1 MIQFHLK
8 NSDCAF
14 DEKSGKLVS
23 VRSGGTEMLAET
35 DSLFMLGFRDER
47 NDEQKIFSREFRCQ
61 VAPDRD
67 SLRMEFSGHPRY
79 RGIRVAYSVRAT
91 EKGLLFRPEVRNIP
105 DSLTLEWIEPLLL
118 SMTDSKGS
126 LFLPQTEGILMD
138 SPLEN
143 LEYQE
148 PGWHRYRF
156 YPGYSQMQ
164 FLAYF
169 SGKHGLYYAAHDAGN
184 GTKFLDAR
192 PENGKVSPMI
202 RNYCGLFPGQD
213 YVPDFDMA
221 LVPFEGGW
229 MDACEIHREWMETST
244 VLPAKGKM
252 PSFVKESPVVAIYPV
267 RGNGDDKGE
276 MSPNEYY
283 PYAKAMPIVRELA
296 KKFDSRIL
304 PLLMHWEG
312 TAPWAPPYVWPPL
325 GGEKLLAEYRDA
337 LHDEGHFLGV
347 YCSGTAWTQT
357 SSIQK
362 DYSREKQCREED
374 LEKEMIRGPHDE
386 IDAYICNGPTNQR
399 IGYDMCISQE
409 WPRKTVREEVRKL
422 ADFGLDYAQFF
433 DQNLGGASH
442 CCWAKDHRHPPTP
455 GPWQTEKMT
464 SLMAELCAEN
474 PGLVLGCE
482 SAAAFP
488 YLKYLP
494 FNDLRF
500 ACWNIARTR
509 PVPAYAYL
517 FHEYINN
524 FMGNQCGIYWNLEL
538 EKCPEN
544 LLWRTAYS
552 FSAGDLLSVVLKDH
566 GQIHWGWN
574 YKWERPQPEQ
584 ESIMT
589 LVRNLNTFRK
599 QHPEFLQYGRM
610 IRPLAAVSGDTWE
623 LVTARGS
630 RMLEAFLHSSWRSP
644 DGREVQIVT
653 NFLPRL
659 QTVRITPDSGTEPF
673 DLVLP
678 PLSAVI
684 SIRGETSTK

>member
-1 MIQFHLK
+1 MIRF
-8 NSDCAF
+8 NFSNNCFEF
-14 DEKSGKLVS
+14 DETSGKLVS
-23 VRSGGTEMLAET
+23 FRSGGVEMLADAET
-35 DSLFMLGFRDER
+35 LFVLGFRDSR
-47 NDEQKIFSREFRCQ
+47 NDEQKVRSSEFRCQ
-61 VAPDRD
+61 VTKEQD
-67 SLRMEFSGHPRY
+67 SLRMEFSGHPQY
-79 RGIRVAYSVRAT
+79 RGMRVAYSIRVT
-91 EKGLLFRPEVRNIP
+91 EKGMRFHPEVRHIP
-105 DSLTLEWIEPLLL
+105 GDLTLEWIEPLLL
-118 SMTDSKGS
+118 SMADSNGK
-126 LFLPQTEGILMD
+126 LFLSHTEGILLD

-143 LEYQE
+143 LEYLE

-156 YPGYSQMQ
+156 YPGYVQMQ
-164 FLAYF
+164 FMAYF
-169 SGKHGLYYAAHDAGN
+169 SGNHGLYYAAHDAGH
-184 GTKFLDAR
+184 GIKFLDAR
-192 PENGKVSPMI
+192 PENGKVALII

-221 LVPFEGGW
+221 LSRFEGGW
-229 MDACEIHREWMETST
+229 MDACELYRDWMETSN
-244 VLPAKGKM
+244 VLPPKGKM
-252 PSFVKESPVVAIYPV
+252 PSFVNESPVVMIYPV

-276 MSPNEYY
+276 MVPNEYY
-283 PYAKAMPIVRELA
+283 PYMKAMPVVRELA
-296 KKFDSRIL
+296 GKFDSRLL

-337 LHDEGHFLGV
+337 LHAEGHFLGV

-362 DYSREKQCREED
+362 DYSCEKQFREEH
-374 LEKEMIRGPHDE
+374 LEKEMIRGPHGE

-409 WPRKTVREEVRKL
+409 WPRKTVREEVKKL

-464 SLMAELCAEN
+464 SLMEELHEEN

-500 ACWNIARTR
+500 ACWNLARAR

-574 YKWERPQPEQ
+574 YKWDRPQPEQ
-584 ESIMT
+584 GSIVT
-589 LVRNLNTFRK
+589 LVRNLNAFRK

-610 IRPLAAVSGDTWE
+610 IRPLAAISGETWD
-623 LVTARGS
+623 LVTTRGP
-630 RMLEAFLHSSWRSP
+630 RVLDAFLHASWRSP
-644 DGREVQIVT
+644 DGKEAQVVT
-653 NFLPRL
+653 NFLPRR
-659 QTVRITPDSGTEPF
+659 QTVRIAPVRGEKAFNIT
-673 DLVLP
+673 LP

-684 SIRGETSTK
+684 SIRNQS